1 MKDISNIPIG
11 IRKKDLNIC
20 TYDFTKNLIT
30 IVTSRNIEDIIEFIS
45 HLLEELNYLKNI
57 NTIIF
62 DAEKIIQS
70 RTINLNSIFDKFKIE
85 LENNKIKSIRNNF
98 LVIIIGIDKFLNELE
113 ITEEQFNQLLKNAMK
128 LEKYNFIIAEN
139 SVRLKNHEYD
149 IWYKNNITGDNG
161 IWIGNGISDQY
172 LIDVNSSNKDIENNC
187 GRSFGYMVKQG
198 QATLIKLLGMKES
211 GEL

>member
-85 LENNKIKSIRNNF
+85 LENNKIKSRRNNF

-113 ITEEQFNQLLKNAMK
+113 INEKQFNQLLKNAMK

-161 IWIGNGISDQY
+161 IWIGNGTEVI
-172 LIDVNSSNKDIENNC
+172 LI
-187 GRSFGYMVKQG
+187 
-198 QATLIKLLGMKES
+198 
-211 GEL
+211 

>member
-70 RTINLNSIFDKFKIE
+70 RTINLNSVFNKFKIE
-85 LENNKIKSIRNNF
+85 LEKNKLKSKKNNF

-113 ITEEQFNQLLKNAMK
+113 INEEQFNQLLKNAMK

-161 IWIGNGISDQY
+161 IWIGNGTEVI
-172 LIDVNSSNKDIENNC
+172 LI
-187 GRSFGYMVKQG
+187 
-198 QATLIKLLGMKES
+198 
-211 GEL
+211 